1 MYIKTH
7 KLNLF
12 YTLQYNYN
20 DVHECMGVMATSIK
34 GEPKSIN
41 RVLPTPPKSPHAPSQ
56 VTLKTKVN
64 NAGCN
69 SCPSC

>member
-12 YTLQYNYN
+12 YNLQYNCN

-56 VTLKTKVN
+56 VKLKTKVN
-64 NAGCN
+64 TCWL
-69 SCPSC
+69 